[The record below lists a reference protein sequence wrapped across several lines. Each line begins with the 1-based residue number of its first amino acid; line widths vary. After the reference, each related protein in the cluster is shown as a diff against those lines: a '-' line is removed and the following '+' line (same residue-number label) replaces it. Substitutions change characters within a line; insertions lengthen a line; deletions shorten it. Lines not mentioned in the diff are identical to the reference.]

1 MKEKIRLDKLL
12 VLNNYAENVNK
23 AKALVMS
30 GKVIVNEKRID
41 KPGLKFI
48 KEVLIRIKKK
58 NHQWV
63 SRGGIK
69 LDYAIEKMKINVE
82 NRVCADLGSST
93 GGFTDVLL
101 KRKAK
106 HVYCVDVGRG
116 LLDWKIATS
125 NKVTILENT
134 NVRNLTLK
142 NISEKV
148 NLITCDL
155 SFISLTKALKNII
168 LTRKLDIAIIALI
181 KPQFELSKGMIG
193 KNGVVTNNKFRNAAV
208 IKVKSW
214 FYENGWEKQNLIQSP
229 ITGLAGNKEYF
240 LYCQK

>member
-1 MKEKIRLDKLL
+1 
-12 VLNNYAENVNK
+12 
-23 AKALVMS
+23 
-30 GKVIVNEKRID
+30 
-41 KPGLKFI
+41 
-48 KEVLIRIKKK
+48 
-58 NHQWV
+58 
-63 SRGGIK
+63 
-69 LDYAIEKMKINVE
+69 MKIKVE